1 MSTREITYTWR
12 VREIMARRGVHTA
25 KDLAELLHE
34 RGITLTANAV
44 WRIVTQQP
52 ERISFKV
59 LVALCDALEVT
70 PNDLITYTA
79 TDPPLKLIRRVI
91 PPLRFGGV
99 AIDLAFLILII
110 VINIL
115 LSIVPS
121 GG

>member
-1 MSTREITYTWR
+1 MSRREITYTWR

-44 WRIVTQQP
+44 WRIVTQEP

-59 LVALCDALEVT
+59 LVALCDALDVT

-79 TDPPLKLIRRVI
+79 TDARTVRQRRKASGDDL
-91 PPLRFGGV
+91 PDLRQYRPV
-99 AIDLAFLILII
+99 RARI
-110 VINIL
+110 VEDDD
-115 LSIVPS
+115 
-121 GG
+121 

>member
-12 VREIMARRGVHTA
+12 IREIMAHRGVHTA
-25 KDLAELLHE
+25 KDLTELLHE

-59 LVALCDALEVT
+59 LVAVCDALEVT

-79 TDPPLKLIRRVI
+79 TDAKTSRQHRAAAGDDLPD
-91 PPLRFGGV
+91 LRHYRPV
-99 AIDLAFLILII
+99 RARIIDDDDD
-110 VINIL
+110 
-115 LSIVPS
+115 
-121 GG
+121 